1 MSSPAI
7 KLSPERHAQVKAIGD
22 AIGGLSYAETIGY
35 MVNCEIAKGTILPG
49 IQGVNL
55 HPYGSGALI
64 GFDDQTPIPFSKEGV
79 ADLANTLRAFV
90 DGDEK
95 AQKLVNMQHNYL
107 IERKGNG
114 VKLTIPFAGKV
125 TKSFP
130 CDVARDLAVLLAA

>member
-7 KLSPERHAQVKAIGD
+7 KLSPERHAQVKAIG
-22 AIGGLSYAETIGY
+22 AALGGLSYAETVGY
-35 MVNCEIAKGTILPG
+35 MVNCEIAKGTIPPG

-55 HPYGSGALI
+55 VAGNTGILI
-64 GFDDQTPIPFSKEGV
+64 GLDDQPPVPFSKDGV
-79 ADLANTLRAFV
+79 ADLAKTLRAFV

-130 CDVARDLAVLLAA
+130 CDVARDLAELLAA